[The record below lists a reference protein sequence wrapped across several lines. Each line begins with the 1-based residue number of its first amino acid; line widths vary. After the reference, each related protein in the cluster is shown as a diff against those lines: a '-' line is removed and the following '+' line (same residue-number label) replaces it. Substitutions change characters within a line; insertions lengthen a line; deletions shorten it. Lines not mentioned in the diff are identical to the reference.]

1 MTLKSVI
8 LPKSRDLS
16 VTYIIFTGVS
26 YLKLQLSTVLVTEN
40 ADTVVLYIFT
50 TSQHS
55 DFHLNFPHLAVEQSF
70 LSICSKPSCKSLQK
84 FFQTKQIPTLA
95 QLSSSVM
102 ILSRL
107 VGEDYSHRL
116 WRPAMNLAAFADS
129 EEDISI
135 QLPLARL
142 QLLRMPF

>member
-1 MTLKSVI
+1 MQI
-8 LPKSRDLS
+8 LSPCC
-16 VTYIIFTGVS
+16 
-26 YLKLQLSTVLVTEN
+26 LKLAYNVL
-40 ADTVVLYIFT
+40 VVLYILT
-50 TSQHS
+50 ANKVKKHS

-70 LSICSKPSCKSLQK
+70 LSVCSEPSCKSLQK

-95 QLSSSVM
+95 QPSSSMM

-107 VGEDYSHRL
+107 VGEDHSRRL